1 MRNTI
6 NKNIILASS
15 SIHRKK
21 LLEKYISDFQCINP
35 DVNEKEFN
43 KETGK
48 ELCIRLAR
56 DKAEIVANDNPNSI
70 VIGSDQV
77 ATFNQKNLGKPYT
90 YDNAFKT
97 IMRFSG
103 KNVFFNTG
111 VVIVSPNK
119 GINLSYIDQTII
131 TFKAFKS
138 TDLIQYL
145 DGQDDFK
152 TTAGVKTESEMFQQL
167 ISVITCDDEEAITG
181 LPIQWTL
188 SQLDNIFPNLN
199 Y

>member
-15 SIHRKK
+15 SVHRKK
-21 LLEKYISDFQCINP
+21 LLAKYISHFQCINP
-35 DVNEKEFN
+35 DVNEAEFN

-56 DKAEIVANDNPNSI
+56 DKAQIVANDNPNSI

-90 YDNAFKT
+90 YETAFKT

-111 VVIVSPNK
+111 VVIISPNK
-119 GINLSYIDQTII
+119 GIDLSYIDQTII
-131 TFKAFKS
+131 AFKTFKN
-138 TDLIQYL
+138 TDLIPYL
-145 DGQDDFK
+145 DSQDDFR

-167 ISVITCDDEEAITG
+167 ISEITCVDKEAIIG

-188 SQLDNIFPNLN
+188 SQLDNILLI
-199 Y
+199 

>member
-15 SIHRKK
+15 SVHRKK
-21 LLEKYISDFQCINP
+21 LLAKYISHFQCVNP
-35 DVNEKEFN
+35 NVNEAEFN

-56 DKAEIVANDNPNSI
+56 DKAQIVANDNPNSI

-77 ATFNQKNLGKPYT
+77 ATFNQKNLGKPFT
-90 YDNAFKT
+90 YENAFKT
-97 IMRFSG
+97 IMKLSG

-111 VVIVSPNK
+111 VVIISQNK
-119 GINLSYIDQTII
+119 GIDLSYIDQTII
-131 TFKAFKS
+131 AFKPFKD

-145 DGQDDFK
+145 DSQDDFR

-167 ISVITCDDEEAITG
+167 ISEITCADKEAIIG
-181 LPIQWTL
+181 LPIEWTL
-188 SQLDNIFPNLN
+188 SQLDNIFLI
-199 Y
+199 

>member
-1 MRNTI
+1 MRNTV

-21 LLEKYISDFQCINP
+21 LLEKYISDFQCISP
-35 DVNEKEFN
+35 DVNENQFN

-56 DKAEIVANDNPNSI
+56 DKAEIIANNNPNSI

-77 ATFNQKNLGKPYT
+77 ANFNQKNLGKPYT
-90 YDNAFKT
+90 YENAFKT
-97 IMRFSG
+97 IMKFSG
-103 KNVFFNTG
+103 KNVFFYTG
-111 VVIVSPNK
+111 VVIKSLNNE
-119 GINLSYIDQTII
+119 IDLSYIDQTIV
-131 TFKAFKS
+131 TFKAFKN

-145 DGQDDFK
+145 DSQNDFR
-152 TTAGVKTESEMFQQL
+152 TTAGVKTESEKFQQL
-167 ISVITCDDEEAITG
+167 ISEITCDDEEAIIG

-188 SQLDNIFPNLN
+188 SQLDNIFPNLSC
-199 Y
+199 

>member
-15 SIHRKK
+15 SVHRKK
-21 LLEKYISDFQCINP
+21 LLAKYISHFQCVNP
-35 DVNEKEFN
+35 NVNEAEFN

-56 DKAEIVANDNPNSI
+56 DKAQIVANDNPNSI

-77 ATFNQKNLGKPYT
+77 ATFNQKNLGKPFT
-90 YDNAFKT
+90 YENAFKT
-97 IMRFSG
+97 IMKLSG

-111 VVIVSPNK
+111 VVIISQNK
-119 GINLSYIDQTII
+119 GIDLSYIDQTII
-131 TFKAFKS
+131 AFKTFKN
-138 TDLIQYL
+138 TDLIPYL
-145 DGQDDFK
+145 DSQDDFR
-152 TTAGVKTESEMFQQL
+152 TTAGVKTESELFQQL
-167 ISVITCDDEEAITG
+167 ISEITCVDKEAIIG

-188 SQLDNIFPNLN
+188 SQLDNIFLI
-199 Y
+199 

>member
-1 MRNTI
+1 MRNTN

-35 DVNEKEFN
+35 DVNENEFN

-77 ATFNQKNLGKPYT
+77 ATFNHKNLGKPYT

-97 IMRFSG
+97 IMSFSG

-111 VVIVSPNK
+111 VVIISPNN
-119 GINLSYIDQTII
+119 GIDLSYIDQTII
-131 TFKAFKS
+131 TFKVFKN

-145 DGQDDFK
+145 NSQDDFK
-152 TTAGVKTESEMFQQL
+152 TTAGVKTESKMFQQL
-167 ISVITCDDEEAITG
+167 ISVITSDDEEAIIG